1 MSTLTIEPLSVPLR
15 QDESGA
21 IRVGK
26 TRVLLELVV
35 REFRRGATPEAIVQ
49 AYDTLDLRDVYA
61 VLAYCLAHESDIDE
75 YLRQCDQDAEAVRRE
90 IEATQPR
97 DPNLREK
104 LLARAKA
111 RHVAN
116 RLVRP
121 TRAPATRSVR

>member
-111 RHVAN
+111 RG
-116 RLVRP
+116 RD
-121 TRAPATRSVR
+121 RAAPVG